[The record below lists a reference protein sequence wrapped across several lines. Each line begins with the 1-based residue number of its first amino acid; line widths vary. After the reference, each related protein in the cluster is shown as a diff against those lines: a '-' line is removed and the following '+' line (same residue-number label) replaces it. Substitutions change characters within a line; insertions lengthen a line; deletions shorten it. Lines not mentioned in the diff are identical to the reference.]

1 MTEQLLE
8 KHFRQVNRAM
18 VDQDIDTLEVL
29 LDKEMSLIHMT
40 GYVQPKAEWLAD
52 IASGQMSYF
61 SSTHEKV
68 ENVKIEGNRA
78 KMTSYDLV
86 EASIWGSTRHT
97 WRLKMDV
104 HFEKKDGDW
113 KIVKQIASTF

>member
-1 MTEQLLE
+1 MTEQVLE
-8 KHFRQVNRAM
+8 NLFREINRAM

-29 LDKEMSLIHMT
+29 LAKEMSLIHMT

-68 ENVKIEGNRA
+68 EEVSIEGNCA

-86 EASIWGSTRHT
+86 EASIWGSARHT
-97 WRLKMDV
+97 WRLKMEV
-104 HFEKKDGDW
+104 HFEKKENDW
-113 KIVKQIASTF
+113 KIVKQIASTY